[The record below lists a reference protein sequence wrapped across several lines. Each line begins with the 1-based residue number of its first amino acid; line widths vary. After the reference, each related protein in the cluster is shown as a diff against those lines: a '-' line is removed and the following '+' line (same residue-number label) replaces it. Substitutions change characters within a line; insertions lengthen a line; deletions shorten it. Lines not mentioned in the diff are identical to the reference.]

1 VKTSR
6 SRTFVAVTAALLVIG
21 LGLPASGASG
31 PWGRSSRTVRADPG
45 TRVGTPLPA
54 LVPVERDAL
63 SRALERGRVDEATY
77 ALERARTLFGLEAVR
92 ARFGAVRKP
101 DPRSATLILRDLV
114 ARLSGLTASQLRMA
128 HALLARPTDGE
139 ADPQG
144 DGYTVPEAT
153 PVCSTNGCVHY
164 VTSTPDAP
172 SPTDVA
178 PANGI
183 PDFVDETL
191 ATLDEVWTTEV
202 TTYGYRPPKSDL
214 TSVNNGGSG
223 LIDVYVAQIGD
234 QGLYGYCATDD
245 PNADPASGYAY
256 HDFSAYCVVDND
268 YAEFP
273 PPSTGLPGLHVT
285 MAHEFFH
292 AVQFA
297 YDEFEDRWF
306 MESTATWMEDEVY
319 DGVNDNLQYLVESPI
334 RTPRVPLDQNSR
346 FNVYGDWIWPRFLVE
361 SSDGDTTIVRQ
372 AWENADASPTG
383 IDQYGIKAYASVIA
397 SMGKKFRW
405 AFADFAMYN
414 DEPTTLYEE
423 GSSYPSP
430 PYSDRVKITR
440 TESAVSG
447 RERLDH
453 LTNRYVWFI
462 PGRGVSDRAKL
473 WVSMDGPA
481 YRTGPEA
488 SVVVFLASGAVR
500 LYPLVVNERGMAE
513 IVVPFKKGIVTE
525 VDLVMTN
532 ASRRLLQGACW
543 VDPSRTY
550 SCGGF
555 PKDDGLLYSYSALL
569 LQ

>member
-1 VKTSR
+1 MTSR

-31 PWGRSSRTVRADPG
+31 PWGRTPRTVPTDPG
-45 TRVGTPLPA
+45 TRVGKPLPA
-54 LVPVERDAL
+54 PVPVERDAL

-77 ALERARTLFGLEAVR
+77 ALERARTLFDLEAVR

-114 ARLSGLTASQLRMA
+114 ARLSGLTPSQLRLA
-128 HALLARPTDGE
+128 HALLARPTDG
-139 ADPQG
+139 ATDPQG

-172 SPTDVA
+172 SPTDVD

-214 TSVNNGGSG
+214 TSVNNGGSA
-223 LIDVYVAQIGD
+223 LIDIYVTQLGD
-234 QGLYGYCATDD
+234 QGLYGYCTTDD

-256 HDFSAYCVVDND
+256 YDFSAYCVVDND

-285 MAHEFFH
+285 LAHEFFH
-292 AVQFA
+292 AVQYA
-297 YDEFEDRWF
+297 YDALEDVWF

-319 DGVNDNLQYLVESPI
+319 DGVNDNLQYLIDSPI
-334 RTPRVPLDQNSR
+334 STPDVPLDLNNG

-361 SSDGDTTIVRQ
+361 SSGGDATIVRQ
-372 AWENADASPTG
+372 AWEKADASPTG
-383 IDQYGIKAYASVIA
+383 IDQYGIKAYASVIS
-397 SMGKKFRW
+397 SMGAKFRW
-405 AFADFAMYN
+405 AFADFGMYN
-414 DEPTTLYEE
+414 DEPTALYEE
-423 GSSYPSP
+423 GSSYPIP
-430 PYSDRVKITR
+430 PYADKVKITR
-440 TESAVSG
+440 TSGGVSG

-500 LYPLVVNERGMAE
+500 FYPLVLNKKGMAE

-532 ASRRLLQGACW
+532 ASRRLKNGACW
-543 VDPSRTY
+543 VDPSWTY
-550 SCGGF
+550 SCAGF
-555 PKDDGLLYSYSALL
+555 PKDDAMTYAYSALL